1 MLHMGVHLQ
10 ATCEQLEGKKRKNKE
25 TIRNPK
31 ISTCS
36 SVAQTK
42 KTWIVSGYFWFQKP
56 KPTLWRTHGT
66 KVLHYVW
73 WVIESGVSGFMKMI
87 QTYWFRLIYLKS
99 GWFFLGLLVRLQ
111 FKICVSCFA
120 AALKEVL
127 RSSSGFKNCF
137 AETCHEKNCFAA
149 ALKEV
154 LCSSSSFEKC
164 FAETFHEKNCFAAA
178 LKEVLRSSSG
188 F

>member
-10 ATCEQLEGKKRKNKE
+10 ATCEQLEGKKKEKQGNNQKSKDFNMQQRSTNKKN
-25 TIRNPK
+25 
-31 ISTCS
+31 
-36 SVAQTK
+36 
-42 KTWIVSGYFWFQKP
+42 TWIVSGYFWFQKP

-127 RSSSGFKNCF
+127 RSSSGFK
-137 AETCHEKNCFAA
+137 
-149 ALKEV
+149 
-154 LCSSSSFEKC
+154 KC
-164 FAETFHEKNCFAAA
+164 FAETFHEKTA
-178 LKEVLRSSSG
+178 LQQLWKKCLQQFR